1 MDDKDL
7 ELLKREIEIQ
17 KEYIEELRNQV
28 KELMELKEMLQQVLG
43 QLQGAKWAI
52 AVMVAI
58 GSVAIAFF
66 GLFSSLVRR

>member
-7 ELLKREIEIQ
+7 ELIKREIEIQ

-28 KELMELKEMLQQVLG
+28 KELMELKETLKQLIG
-43 QLQGAKWAI
+43 QIQGAKWAI

-58 GSVAIAFF
+58 GSVFIAFF
-66 GLFSSLVRR
+66 GLFSSWVKR